1 MSTKVKLPVT
11 AASGQ
16 LCPVSGVWKNKGT
29 FTTIITISEKTTMPE
44 YCGVKVVWILLYQ
57 Y

>member
-29 FTTIITISEKTTMPE
+29 FTTTITISEKTTMPE

-57 Y
+57 C